1 MKKTIIGFSILL
13 LMGCTSTKLCE
24 PWHPYYRIQ
33 AGLNK
38 GGITENTDFTKT
50 TDIQPDAF
58 TGATKTGFN
67 ASSHLVLPLK
77 QNSVETGVDFMHNNQ
92 TFTFKDSNNGYNGSR
107 KVGTSQFMIPI
118 TYNFNL
124 LKKKNPLGSLQ
135 LKVGYLM
142 QFNLFSVTDNGAP
155 LTDYSTNGFSNGISV
170 GLSVTPFK
178 MSNGDRLGFYLDG
191 YRGSKIYSD
200 FYNRSMYKMPGSSF
214 MKFGIIYQ
222 FSKINK

>member
-1 MKKTIIGFSILL
+1 MKRIIFGLSTLILT
-13 LMGCTSTKLCE
+13 GCNISKQGGV
-24 PWHPYYRIQ
+24 WQPYYRLQVGI
-33 AGLNK
+33 NK
-38 GGITENTDFTKT
+38 GGITENNDFTKT
-50 TDIQPDAF
+50 ANIQPDAF

-67 ASSHLVLPLK
+67 ASGHIVLPLK
-77 QNSVETGVDFMHNNQ
+77 RNAVETGIDFMHNTQ
-92 TFTFKDSNNGYNGSR
+92 AFTFKDVAFGYRGSR
-107 KVGTSQFMIPI
+107 KIGTSQFMVPL
-118 TYNFNL
+118 TYNFKLFKRN
-124 LKKKNPLGSLQ
+124 NPLGTLHV
-135 LKVGYLM
+135 KVGYLM
-142 QFNLFSVTDNGAP
+142 QLNIFSVTDNGTP
-155 LTDYSTNGFSNGISV
+155 LTEYSTKGFSNGISV